1 MPSSAGTTH
10 TRQQLET
17 VHNTHLYVN
26 VETRGLHAP
35 VLRGDPRRTGAPG
48 ELGIASAPPQAR
60 PSSAPRYTASTACG
74 EHCYL
79 QGQDVL
85 LRPPSTCQT
94 GVLRLLISPAFLNPS
109 ASTRCSAENHETTL
123 ILATVSR
130 SLPHGPVGFP
140 SPASSASTACHQ
152 RRQPGGIPP
161 HNGRAGKIC
170 RCDTPAQPH
179 GDLGPKNRTPAPVT
193 NASAD
198 EKNSLVVVRGVR
210 RVSPQQILSR
220 SI

>member
-17 VHNTHLYVN
+17 VYNTHLYVN

-35 VLRGDPRRTGAPG
+35 VLRGVPRRTGASG
-48 ELGIASAPPQAR
+48 ELGIASASPQAR

-94 GVLRLLISPAFLNPS
+94 GVLRLLISPASLNPS
-109 ASTRCSAENHETTL
+109 ASTCCSVENHETTS
-123 ILATVSR
+123 ILLR
-130 SLPHGPVGFP
+130 YPGYSLTGP
-140 SPASSASTACHQ
+140 PASHPPPLVHPRPVISGANREGSRPTTGGQVKSVAAT
-152 RRQPGGIPP
+152 RQPS
-161 HNGRAGKIC
+161 HTETSAQKIVH
-170 RCDTPAQPH
+170 Q
-179 GDLGPKNRTPAPVT
+179 L
-193 NASAD
+193 
-198 EKNSLVVVRGVR
+198 L
-210 RVSPQQILSR
+210 
-220 SI
+220 

>member
-35 VLRGDPRRTGAPG
+35 VLRGDPRRTGASG
-48 ELGIASAPPQAR
+48 ELGIASASPQAR

-94 GVLRLLISPAFLNPS
+94 GVLRLLISPASLNPS
-109 ASTRCSAENHETTL
+109 ASTRCSVENHETTS
-123 ILATVSR
+123 ILLR
-130 SLPHGPVGFP
+130 YPGYSLTGP
-140 SPASSASTACHQ
+140 PASHPPPLVHPRPVISGANREGSRPTTGGQVKSVAAT
-152 RRQPGGIPP
+152 RQPS
-161 HNGRAGKIC
+161 HTETSAQKIVH
-170 RCDTPAQPH
+170 Q
-179 GDLGPKNRTPAPVT
+179 L
-193 NASAD
+193 
-198 EKNSLVVVRGVR
+198 L
-210 RVSPQQILSR
+210 
-220 SI
+220 

>member
-94 GVLRLLISPAFLNPS
+94 GVLRLLISPASLNPS
-109 ASTRCSAENHETTL
+109 ASTRCSVENHETTS
-123 ILATVSR
+123 ILLR
-130 SLPHGPVGFP
+130 YPGHSLTGP
-140 SPASSASTACHQ
+140 PASHPPLLVHPRPVISGANREGSRPTTGGQVKSVAAT
-152 RRQPGGIPP
+152 RQPS
-161 HNGRAGKIC
+161 HTETSAQKIVH
-170 RCDTPAQPH
+170 Q
-179 GDLGPKNRTPAPVT
+179 L
-193 NASAD
+193 
-198 EKNSLVVVRGVR
+198 L
-210 RVSPQQILSR
+210 
-220 SI
+220 

>member
-10 TRQQLET
+10 TRQQLKT

-35 VLRGDPRRTGAPG
+35 VLRGDPRRTGASG
-48 ELGIASAPPQAR
+48 ELGIASASPQAR

-109 ASTRCSAENHETTL
+109 ASTRCSAENHETTS
-123 ILATVSR
+123 ILLR
-130 SLPHGPVGFP
+130 YLGHSLTGP
-140 SPASSASTACHQ
+140 SASHPPLLVHPRPVTSGANREGSRPTTGGQ
-152 RRQPGGIPP
+152 VKSVAATRQPS
-161 HNGRAGKIC
+161 HTETSAQKIVH
-170 RCDTPAQPH
+170 Q
-179 GDLGPKNRTPAPVT
+179 L
-193 NASAD
+193 
-198 EKNSLVVVRGVR
+198 L
-210 RVSPQQILSR
+210 
-220 SI
+220 

>member
-1 MPSSAGTTH
+1 MWGTLLFTRAGCIATATFDLPNWRPTPPHLASISQSQRVYTLQCRKPLDDIDTT
-10 TRQQLET
+10 
-17 VHNTHLYVN
+17 
-26 VETRGLHAP
+26 
-35 VLRGDPRRTGAPG
+35 
-48 ELGIASAPPQAR
+48 
-60 PSSAPRYTASTACG
+60 
-74 EHCYL
+74 
-79 QGQDVL
+79 
-85 LRPPSTCQT
+85 
-94 GVLRLLISPAFLNPS
+94 
-109 ASTRCSAENHETTL
+109 
-123 ILATVSR
+123 TVSGL
-130 SLPHGPVGFP
+130 LPHGPAGFP